1 MNAKRLFLNMLMLS
15 CAIFAPLTLLIDLF
29 IGFFISKTGLLS
41 IGATL
46 ALLII
51 SFAISAFVV
60 ILKDGLVNPL
70 TKAKMMWYSFA
81 FYTCISVILKI
92 LVSLINISKKSHWSI
107 NVFSILI
114 IAIFS
119 VAVSALICYLKLQ
132 SFSFKAIIYFFL
144 IGIAYYLITVTIGG
158 LNTGNNLILILGVY
172 IAAFVVCT
180 ILTLIIKRAKET
192 KERESQKYKKQF

>member
-1 MNAKRLFLNMLMLS
+1 MNAKKLISNMLMLS

-29 IGFFISKTGLLS
+29 VGFFISKTGLLS

-51 SFAISAFVV
+51 SFAISAFIV
-60 ILKDGLVNPL
+60 ILKDGLIKPL
-70 TKAKMMWYSFA
+70 SKVKMMWYSFS
-81 FYTCISVILKI
+81 FYTCISVILKV

-119 VAVSALICYLKLQ
+119 IAISALICYLKLQ
-132 SFSFKAIIYFFL
+132 SFSIKAIIYFFFV
-144 IGIAYYLITVTIGG
+144 GVAYYLITVTIGG

-172 IAAFVVCT
+172 LVTFVTCT
-180 ILTLIIKRAKET
+180 ILALIIKRTKKI
-192 KERESQKYKKQF
+192 KERESQKYKNQF

>member
-51 SFAISAFVV
+51 TFAISAFVV

-70 TKAKMMWYSFA
+70 TKAKMMWYSFS
-81 FYTCISVILKI
+81 FYTCISAILKVI
-92 LVSLINISKKSHWSI
+92 VYLVNTSKKALWSI
-107 NVFSILI
+107 DVYSIIVIAVF
-114 IAIFS
+114 
-119 VAVSALICYLKLQ
+119 SALISTLICYVKTE
-132 SFSFKAIIYFFL
+132 SFSIKSVIYFVTVGVF
-144 IGIAYYLITVTIGG
+144 YYLITVTIGG
-158 LNTGNNLILILGVY
+158 LNVGNNLILILGIY
-172 IAAFVVCT
+172 IGAFLLCT
-180 ILTLIIKRAKET
+180 ICILLIQRLKEAKQ
-192 KERESQKYKKQF
+192 RENQKYKKQF